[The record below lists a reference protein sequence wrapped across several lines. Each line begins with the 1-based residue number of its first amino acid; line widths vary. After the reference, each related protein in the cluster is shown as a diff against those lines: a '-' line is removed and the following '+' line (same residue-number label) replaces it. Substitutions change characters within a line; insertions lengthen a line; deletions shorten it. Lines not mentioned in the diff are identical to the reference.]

1 MGAQKMAKRKIL
13 AFPKCP
19 PLCLPILKI
28 QPYTAVKSQDKQTAM
43 QNDCPLTPALL
54 RLLQDP
60 VYLGITNNKEL
71 ASARGC
77 PEETI
82 KSMFYRINTILGTH
96 SRSEAILKA
105 IAHKW
110 VQINDGSVPI

>member
-1 MGAQKMAKRKIL
+1 MGAQKMAKRKTV

-54 RLLQDP
+54 RLLQAS
-60 VYLGITNNKEL
+60 VSLGTTNNKEIANAL
-71 ASARGC
+71 NC

-110 VQINDGSVPI
+110 VQVIQENAPI